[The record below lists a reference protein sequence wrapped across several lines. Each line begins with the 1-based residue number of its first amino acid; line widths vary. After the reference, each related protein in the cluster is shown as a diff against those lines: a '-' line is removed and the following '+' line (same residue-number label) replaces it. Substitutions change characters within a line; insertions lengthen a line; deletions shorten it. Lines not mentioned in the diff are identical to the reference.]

1 MAWNGEEEMA
11 LAGLR
16 VLDLADEKASFCSKL
31 LADMGADVIKVER
44 PGGDVS
50 RWAGP
55 FWNNMPH
62 PEKSLSFWYN
72 NTSKLGVTLN
82 LETEEGGEIFRWLS
96 NRADVIVETSPPG
109 YLDGLGL
116 GYEALRE
123 TNPGLILASVTGFGQ
138 SGPHREYKS
147 CDIVASAMG
156 GQMYVCGAPD
166 TPPLKPYGQQ
176 AYYMASLF
184 AAIGILMALR
194 QRGNSSRGQH
204 IDISLQE
211 AVAANLEQ
219 VMVRYF
225 YEGVVSKRQGS
236 FHWNRSFCLLP
247 CKDGYI
253 ALSPL
258 MEWETLVEWLDS
270 EGMAS
275 DLTAERWHDEEY
287 RIQRL
292 DHIIEILKR
301 WTMTHTTTELFELG
315 QLMRFPWAPVA
326 SPGEI
331 LNSPQ
336 LQARAFFV
344 SVAHPEVNAHF
355 TYPGAPYIFSRS
367 TWDIQRRAPLIG
379 EHNIQIYHQELGF
392 SQQKLDELSS
402 QNVI

>member
-184 AAIGILMALR
+184 TAIGILMALR

-211 AVAANLEQ
+211 AVAASLEQ

-225 YEGVVSKRQGS
+225 NEGVVSKRQGS
-236 FHWNRSFCLLP
+236 FHWNRSFCILP

>member
-1 MAWNGEEEMA
+1 MA

-31 LADMGADVIKVER
+31 LADMGASVIKVER
-44 PGGDVS
+44 PGGDAS
-50 RWAGP
+50 RWLGP
-55 FWNNMPH
+55 FLGNTLH

-72 NTSKLGVTLN
+72 NISKLGITLD
-82 LETEEGGEIFRWLS
+82 LESEEGQSIFRRLS
-96 NRADVIVETSPPG
+96 ERTDVIVETFPSG

-116 GYEALRE
+116 GYEALSK
-123 TNPGLILASVTGFGQ
+123 TNPGLVLASVTGFGQ
-138 SGPHREYKS
+138 SGPYREYES

-184 AAIGILMALR
+184 TAIGILLALR
-194 QRGNSSRGQH
+194 ERKNSGRGQH
-204 IDISLQE
+204 IDLSLQE
-211 AVAANLEQ
+211 AVAASLEQ

-253 ALSPL
+253 ALSPF

-275 DLTAERWHDEEY
+275 DLTAERWQDEEY
-287 RIQRL
+287 RIQHL
-292 DHIIEILKR
+292 DHIIEILER
-301 WTMTHTTTELFELG
+301 WTITHTTVELFELG

-326 SPGEI
+326 SPKEV
-331 LNSPQ
+331 LSSPQ
-336 LQARAFFV
+336 LKARGFFV
-344 SVAHPEVNAHF
+344 SVDHPEANAHL
-355 TYPGAPYIFSRS
+355 TYPGAPYKFSRS
-367 TWDIQRRAPLIG
+367 TWDIRRRAPLIG
-379 EHNIQIYHQELGF
+379 EDNVQVYHQELGF
-392 SQQKLDELSS
+392 SQEKLDELSS

>member
-1 MAWNGEEEMA
+1 MA

-82 LETEEGGEIFRWLS
+82 LETEEGGEIFHRLS

-184 AAIGILMALR
+184 TAIGILMALR

-211 AVAANLEQ
+211 AVAASLEQ

-225 YEGVVSKRQGS
+225 NEGVVSKRQGS
-236 FHWNRSFCLLP
+236 FHWNRSFCILP

>member
-1 MAWNGEEEMA
+1 MA

-82 LETEEGGEIFRWLS
+82 LETEEGREIFRRLS

-184 AAIGILMALR
+184 TAIGILMALR

-211 AVAANLEQ
+211 AVAASLEQ

-225 YEGVVSKRQGS
+225 NEGVVSKRQGS
-236 FHWNRSFCLLP
+236 FHWNRSFCILP

>member
-1 MAWNGEEEMA
+1 MA

-82 LETEEGGEIFRWLS
+82 LETEEGGEIFRRLS

-184 AAIGILMALR
+184 TAIGILMALR

-211 AVAANLEQ
+211 AVAASLEQ

-225 YEGVVSKRQGS
+225 NEGVVSKRQGS
-236 FHWNRSFCLLP
+236 FHWNRSFCILP